1 MVLETKELFYET
13 MEISPLKYFKQKLHS
28 VLGLGTGGRNW
39 SLHAFGNGT
48 SKEESKK
55 TQCHLSFEM
64 EISPLKYF
72 RQKLH
77 STSNSTSTLHPLY
90 IHSTSALH
98 PLYIHST
105 SALKTDGRGIDFDV
119 TLRLSIDGR

>member
-48 SKEESKK
+48 SKEESKRMWLEVALVVSGIFFII
-55 TQCHLSFEM
+55 CVLPHLIAMGLLIMLSCIVGSLCIIVSGFSWLLAFFNAASRE
-64 EISPLKYF
+64 LA
-72 RQKLH
+72 
-77 STSNSTSTLHPLY
+77 TSCP
-90 IHSTSALH
+90 
-98 PLYIHST
+98 
-105 SALKTDGRGIDFDV
+105 
-119 TLRLSIDGR
+119 

>member
-77 STSNSTSTLHPLY
+77 STSNFRSLHGFENGTSKESKDLGMARAKSL
-90 IHSTSALH
+90 
-98 PLYIHST
+98 
-105 SALKTDGRGIDFDV
+105 
-119 TLRLSIDGR
+119 